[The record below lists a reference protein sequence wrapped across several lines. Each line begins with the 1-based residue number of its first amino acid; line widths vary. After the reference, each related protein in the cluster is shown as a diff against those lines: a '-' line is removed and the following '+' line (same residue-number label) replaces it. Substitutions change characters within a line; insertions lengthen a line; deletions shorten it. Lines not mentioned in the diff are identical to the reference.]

1 MAVQRLF
8 SNLRRYYP
16 SVDLEVITA
25 LEVEDDQTQE
35 LSRAVAGA
43 VNAYVDR
50 FKRPAAGESS
60 SEEDSEEDGEGGE
73 DDGANDSA

>member
-1 MAVQRLF
+1 MQRLF

-35 LSRAVAGA
+35 LSRAVADA
-43 VNAYVDR
+43 VNAYADR
-50 FKRPAAGESS
+50 FKRPATGESS
-60 SEEDSEEDGEGGE
+60 SKEECEEDDEGGE